1 MSNKVYGLLVTGD
14 IIEGVENV
22 DNVTTPKSMRAF
34 YRGNMQ
40 TIKPVASW
48 PHTQE
53 NYDHL
58 VGLFGKQR
66 VPEPDMT
73 TETSR
78 AYLLKHGK
86 AIGKVSDKSV
96 EHARNSSQ
104 FLIVELAS
112 DDKTFVV
119 GDEAYSYCVLYNS
132 ILQEI
137 KPEPQRPAL
146 KAGDYVMGVSSDLEG
161 ISNCQYLVFDAGQEL
176 VVFDDVGDR
185 QPIVE
190 MIDLGHFERIEKE

>member
-58 VGLFGKQR
+58 VGLFGKER
-66 VPEPDMT
+66 VPKPDMT
-73 TETSR
+73 NETSR
-78 AYLLKHGK
+78 AYLLKHGM

-104 FLIVELAS
+104 FFVAQLAS
-112 DDKTFVV
+112 DDETFFV
-119 GDEAYSYCVLYNS
+119 GNEAWSYCVLYNS

-146 KAGDYVMGVSSDLEG
+146 KAGDYVMGASDDLDG
-161 ISNCQYLVFDAGQEL
+161 ISGGKYKVFFDGEEL
-176 VVFDDVGDR
+176 VVFNDKDEVL
-185 QPIVE
+185 PILE
-190 MIDLGHFERIEKE
+190 QLDLGYFDRIEE